1 MECSAATAD
10 AAVMVSMSMA
20 STTLSRVV
28 AEKTGASLVLA
39 AVSRLTAITSPTS
52 AASPV
57 LVPLS
62 AMPAPTLQL
71 LAASEHPGAAG
82 LQAGEAR
89 RHSTRVKQWS
99 RRR

>member
-1 MECSAATAD
+1 METAD

-39 AVSRLTAITSPTS
+39 AVSRFTAITSPTS

-57 LVPLS
+57 LVPLMS
-62 AMPAPTLQL
+62 QPFNCQHPARAGTSDIQL
-71 LAASEHPGAAG
+71 G
-82 LQAGEAR
+82 
-89 RHSTRVKQWS
+89 
-99 RRR
+99 